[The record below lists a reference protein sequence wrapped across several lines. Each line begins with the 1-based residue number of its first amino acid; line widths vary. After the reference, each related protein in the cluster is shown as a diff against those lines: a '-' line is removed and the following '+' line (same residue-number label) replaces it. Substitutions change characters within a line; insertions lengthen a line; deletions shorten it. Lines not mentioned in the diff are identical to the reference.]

1 MDGKHFEIKQPKI
14 ASLITLIIKDDSVLL
29 YLLLWMPVTNL
40 FMQMSVVMAG

>member
-14 ASLITLIIKDDSVLL
+14 ASLITLIIKDDSVL
-29 YLLLWMPVTNL
+29 YLLLRMPVTNL